1 MCSEQLFRVSTTG
14 KTALHS
20 DRPSAS
26 QGKPP
31 QGKTDFGPHLGNAGR
46 DGREGSL
53 VGSSSLLRAE
63 RAGSGRDRAMFTACT
78 PL

>member
-1 MCSEQLFRVSTTG
+1 MSGAGRCGWHNVPCVTARG
-14 KTALHS
+14 KVK
-20 DRPSAS
+20 
-26 QGKPP
+26 GKSP

-63 RAGSGRDRAMFTACT
+63 RAGSGRDRAGLTACT